1 MMNTSNRMMMDDE
14 RNNNMIMNNNN
25 ISSSSRG
32 VGMEDRTNG
41 GEDGLIKTNVVGG
54 GGGGGG
60 VQVLSSLHMDYI
72 HAMSFD
78 HYGRRL
84 ATCGGDQ
91 TVKVWDLNDNGEWQ
105 LCSSTEHA
113 KKNPV
118 TCLSWAHP
126 EFGALLATCGAS
138 TTTVWEERSTQW
150 ISKVSFVT
158 SGVDRCVE
166 FAPRHLGLKLATGSA
181 DGTVRIYEAIDIMNL
196 NHWPRHSFFTTDH
209 HSNTTTTTSTTNT
222 STHNDN
228 NTHHHGDEA
237 NHRRP
242 NTSVLGVTSLSWCT
256 GKIEPPTLV
265 VASNVSVGVYVY
277 SDASRNWSRLVTLPT
292 NNMGALDVSWAPNIG
307 RTYHDIAIC
316 TTQGTLQVHTLS
328 RGGTIKHQSHQ
339 ELSSSSSSTDVWKC
353 AWNVTGTV
361 LASSGDNGVV
371 QLWKCN
377 FHKQWKCVSQIK
389 GSTL

>member
-1 MMNTSNRMMMDDE
+1 M
-14 RNNNMIMNNNN
+14 
-25 ISSSSRG
+25 
-32 VGMEDRTNG
+32 
-41 GEDGLIKTNVVGG
+41 
-54 GGGGGG
+54 
-60 VQVLSSLHMDYI
+60 
-72 HAMSFD
+72 
-78 HYGRRL
+78 

-91 TVKVWDLNDNGEWQ
+91 TVKVWDLNDDGEWQ
-105 LCSSTEHA
+105 LCSSTEHTN

-126 EFGALLATCGAS
+126 EFGALLATCGGAS
-138 TTTVWEERSTQW
+138 TTTTVWEERSTQW
-150 ISKVSFVT
+150 ISKVSLVT
-158 SGVDRCVE
+158 KSGIENRCVQ

-196 NHWPRHSFFTTDH
+196 NHWPLHSSFFFTTDTMN
-209 HSNTTTTTSTTNT
+209 NTT
-222 STHNDN
+222 N
-228 NTHHHGDEA
+228 NNNNNNNHQIHQGEDHHHQHHHGSS
-237 NHRRP
+237 RRP

-256 GKIEPPTLV
+256 GRFEPPTLV
-265 VASNVSVGVYVY
+265 VASNVSVSVYGY

-292 NNMGALDVSWAPNIG
+292 NNVGALDVSWAPNVG

-328 RGGTIKHQSHQ
+328 RGKGTTTPMKYLSHQ
-339 ELSSSSSSTDVWKC
+339 ELLFNTTNTNHVWKC

-361 LASSGDNGVV
+361 LASSGDNGLV